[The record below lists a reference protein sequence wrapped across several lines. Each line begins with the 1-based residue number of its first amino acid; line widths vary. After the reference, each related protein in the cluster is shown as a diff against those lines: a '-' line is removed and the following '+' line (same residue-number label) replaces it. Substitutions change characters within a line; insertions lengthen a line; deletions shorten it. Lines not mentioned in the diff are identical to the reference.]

1 MNMSLIDIK
10 EQALWELELEVF
22 EAAVEAEKVELRTH
36 KPWWKKV
43 FPYTITITKD
53 KEK

>member
-1 MNMSLIDIK
+1 MNTKDIK
-10 EQALWELELEVF
+10 IQAEWELGIERF
-22 EAAVEAEKVELRTH
+22 EAAVEEEKQRLRTH
-36 KPWWKKV
+36 KPWWKIV

>member
-1 MNMSLIDIK
+1 MNINVDDIK
-10 EQALWELELEVF
+10 IQAEWELGIERF
-22 EAAVEAEKVELRTH
+22 EAAVEKEKERLRIH